1 MTRAGQL
8 GIAFLLLGV
17 AIVVGVVGYWIAGLG
32 WEDAIY
38 QTMVTVTTVGYEDAA
53 RPLGVRWFT
62 IFMLGFGTMSI
73 AVFISL
79 LTGVVIDSRLREIIG
94 RRKMESRVRS
104 LSDHVILCGFGR
116 FGRIVAAELERR
128 NVPYVVLEID
138 PVKATSAREHGLLVI
153 EADATEEETLAE
165 AGLARSRG
173 ILTTLPTDAENVYV
187 ALTAKQIKPT
197 LHVVALAR
205 DEPAVSRLK
214 AAGADEVVSPYRLGG
229 TWMAQM
235 ITSPAVH
242 DFMKIAT
249 GLNPLNFSMDEQR
262 IAESSPL
269 GGQLLRDTPI
279 RSELGVIVL
288 AVRRAAGELVT
299 NPPPDIVLQ
308 AGDVLVS
315 LGEQENLE
323 RLNEMAR
330 GA

>member
-1 MTRAGQL
+1 MVGSAIAI
-8 GIAFLLLGV
+8 GI
-17 AIVVGVVGYWIAGLG
+17 VGYRISGLG

-79 LTGVVIDSRLREIIG
+79 LTGTVIEARLRDVIG
-94 RRKMESRVRS
+94 RRKVESKVRK
-104 LSDHVILCGFGR
+104 LSDHVILCGYGR

-128 NVPYVVLEID
+128 SVAYVVLEID
-138 PVKATSAREHGLLVI
+138 PAKATTAREHGILVI
-153 EADATEEETLAE
+153 EADAPEEETLTQ
-165 AGLARSRG
+165 ARLVNSRG
-173 ILTTLPTDAENVYV
+173 LLATLPTDAANVYV

-205 DEPAVSRLK
+205 DESAVSRLK

-235 ITSPAVH
+235 ITSPTVH

-262 IAESSPL
+262 IAEHSPL
-269 GGQLLRDTPI
+269 GGKMLRDTPI

-288 AVRRAAGELVT
+288 AVRRAAGELVP
-299 NPPPDIVLQ
+299 NPPPDIVLGP
-308 AGDVLVS
+308 GDVLVS
-315 LGEQENLE
+315 LGEQQNRE
-323 RLNEMAR
+323 RMNEIAA

>member
-1 MTRAGQL
+1 VTRAGQL
-8 GIAFLLLGV
+8 GLAFLLLGT
-17 AIVVGVVGYWIAGLG
+17 AIAVGIVGYRFVGLN
-32 WEDAIY
+32 WEDAVY

-79 LTGVVIDSRLREIIG
+79 LTGVVIDARIREVIG
-94 RRKMESRVRS
+94 RRKVESKVRK

-128 NVPYVVLEID
+128 SVSFVALELD
-138 PVKATSAREHGLLVI
+138 PAKATAAREHGILVI
-153 EADATEEETLAE
+153 EADATEEETLTQ
-165 AGLARSRG
+165 AGLAISRG
-173 ILTTLPTDAENVYV
+173 LLTTLPTDAANVYV
-187 ALTAKQIKPT
+187 ALTAKQIRPT

-205 DEPAVSRLK
+205 DEPAVARLK

-235 ITSPAVH
+235 ITSPTVH

-249 GLNPLNFSMDEQR
+249 GLNPLNFSMDEQH
-262 IAESSPL
+262 IAAGSPL

-288 AVRRAAGELVT
+288 AVRRAAGELVA
-299 NPPPDIVLQ
+299 NPPPDIVLGP
-308 AGDVLVS
+308 GDVLVS

-323 RLNEMAR
+323 RLNRMAT

>member
-1 MTRAGQL
+1 VTRAGQL
-8 GIAFLLLGV
+8 GIAFLLLGIAV
-17 AIVVGVVGYWIAGLG
+17 AVGVVGYWISGLG

-79 LTGVVIDSRLREIIG
+79 LTGVVIDARIREIIG
-94 RRKMESRVRS
+94 RRKVESKVRK
-104 LSDHVILCGFGR
+104 LTDHVILCGFGR
-116 FGRIVAAELERR
+116 FGRIIGAELERR
-128 NVPYVVLEID
+128 GVPFVVLETD
-138 PVKATSAREHGLLVI
+138 AVKAAGAREHGILVV
-153 EADATEEETLAE
+153 EADATEEETLE
-165 AGLARSRG
+165 QAGLIHCRG
-173 ILTTLPTDAENVYV
+173 LLTTLPTDAENVYV
-187 ALTAKQIKPT
+187 ALVAKQLKPK

-205 DEPAVSRLK
+205 DEAAVARLR

-235 ITSPAVH
+235 ITSPTVH

-262 IAESSPL
+262 IGEDSSL
-269 GGQLLRDTPI
+269 GGRLLRDTPI

-288 AVRRAAGELVT
+288 AVRRATGELVT
-299 NPPPDIVLQ
+299 NPPPDIVLNP
-308 AGDVLVS
+308 GDVLVS

-323 RLNEMAR
+323 RLNGMAT
-330 GA
+330 GG

>member
-1 MTRAGQL
+1 ML
-8 GIAFLLLGV
+8 GTAIA
-17 AIVVGVVGYWIAGLG
+17 VGVVGYWIVGLG

-62 IFMLGFGTMSI
+62 IFMLAFGTMSI

-79 LTGVVIDSRLREIIG
+79 LTGVVIDARIREIIG
-94 RRKMESRVRS
+94 RRKMESKVRN

-128 NVPYVVLEID
+128 SVSYVVIEID
-138 PVKATSAREHGLLVI
+138 PLKATSAREHGLLVI
-153 EADATEEETLAE
+153 EADATEEETLTE
-165 AGLARSRG
+165 AGLVRSRG

-187 ALTAKQIKPT
+187 ALTAKQLKPT

-205 DEPAVSRLK
+205 DEPAVARLK
-214 AAGADEVVSPYRLGG
+214 AAGADEVLSPYRLGG

-235 ITSPAVH
+235 ITSPTVH

-262 IAESSPL
+262 IAEDSAL
-269 GGQLLRDTPI
+269 GGKLLRDTPI

-288 AVRRAAGELVT
+288 AVRQAAGKLVT
-299 NPPPDIVLQ
+299 NPPPDIVLNP
-308 AGDVLVS
+308 GDVLVS

-323 RLNEMAR
+323 RLNEMA
-330 GA
+330 GGS

>member
-1 MTRAGQL
+1 MSRASQL

-17 AIVVGVVGYWIAGLG
+17 AIVVGVVGYTVAGLG

-62 IFMLGFGTMSI
+62 IFMLAFGTLSI

-79 LTGVVIDSRLREIIG
+79 LTGVVIDARIREVIG
-94 RRKMESRVRS
+94 RRKVESKVRK
-104 LSDHVILCGFGR
+104 LTDHVILCGFGR
-116 FGRIVAAELERR
+116 FGRIVGAELERR
-128 NVPYVVLEID
+128 GVPFVVLETD
-138 PVKATSAREHGLLVI
+138 PAKATGAREHGILVI
-153 EADATEEETLAE
+153 EADATEEETLTQ
-165 AGLARSRG
+165 AGLVHCKG
-173 ILTTLPTDAENVYV
+173 LLTTLPTDAANVYV
-187 ALTAKQIKPT
+187 ALIAKQIKPT

-205 DEPAVSRLK
+205 DEPAVARLK

-242 DFMKIAT
+242 HFMKIAT

-262 IAESSPL
+262 IEEGSAL

-279 RSELGVIVL
+279 RSELS
-288 AVRRAAGELVT
+288 R
-299 NPPPDIVLQ
+299 
-308 AGDVLVS
+308 VS
-315 LGEQENLE
+315 
-323 RLNEMAR
+323 R
-330 GA
+330 

>member
-1 MTRAGQL
+1 VSRAGQL
-8 GIAFLLLGV
+8 GIAFLMLGT
-17 AIVVGVVGYWIAGLG
+17 AIVVGVVGYWLSGLG

-62 IFMLGFGTMSI
+62 IFMLAFGTMSI

-79 LTGVVIDSRLREIIG
+79 LTGVVIDARIREVIG
-94 RRKMESRVRS
+94 RRKVESKVRK

-116 FGRIVAAELERR
+116 FGRSVAAELERR
-128 NVPYVVLEID
+128 SVAYVVLETD
-138 PVKATSAREHGLLVI
+138 PAKATSAREHGILVI
-153 EADATEEETLAE
+153 EADATEEETLVQ
-165 AGLARSRG
+165 AGLADSRG
-173 ILTTLPTDAENVYV
+173 VLTTLPTDAANVYV
-187 ALTAKQIKPT
+187 ALTVKQIKPT

-235 ITSPAVH
+235 ITSPTVH

-262 IAESSPL
+262 IAERSPL
-269 GGQLLRDTPI
+269 GGQMLRDTPI

-288 AVRRAAGELVT
+288 AVRRAVGELVT
-299 NPPPDIVLQ
+299 NPPPDIVLGP
-308 AGDVLVS
+308 GDVLVS
-315 LGEQENLE
+315 LGERENLE
-323 RLNEMAR
+323 RLNEMA
-330 GA
+330 GG